1 LASQVGPVA
10 NCDHIQRHRRLLE
23 LTMPSKQLAIPAERI
38 EKAILLIRDEKVIL
52 DRTLAELYGVETK
65 HLKRAVRRN
74 IRRFPS
80 DFMFE
85 LTKEE
90 YESLRYQFGTLKRG
104 EHSKYL
110 PLAFTEQGVAM
121 LSSVLNSN
129 RAIEVNILIMR
140 AFVRLRGMISSHKE
154 LLRKLEDMEKKYDE
168 QFGVVFEAI
177 RQLMKPPEQ
186 ERKKIGFVNEPAAR
200 YRKEAK
206 KKA

>member
-1 LASQVGPVA
+1 MHAESKIA
-10 NCDHIQRHRRLLE
+10 
-23 LTMPSKQLAIPAERI
+23 SKQLPIPVERI
-38 EKAILLIRDEKVIL
+38 EKAILLVRGQKVIL
-52 DRTLAELYGVETK
+52 DRTLAELYGVETRQ
-65 HLKRAVRRN
+65 LKRAVRRN

-90 YESLRYQFGTLKRG
+90 YDFLRYQFGTLKRG

-121 LSSVLNSN
+121 LSSVLNSD

-154 LLRKLEDMEKKYDE
+154 LLRKLEDMEMKYDE
-168 QFGVVFEAI
+168 QFKVVFEAI
-177 RQLMKPPEQ
+177 RQLMTPPEPPFFLFPRPLG
-186 ERKKIGFVNEPAAR
+186 ERGGEGVVLH
-200 YRKEAK
+200 
-206 KKA
+206 